1 MNFVI
6 EHWVT
11 ISAILAF
18 FASEYI
24 GKNPKLKSNSLI
36 QLAYHII
43 SAKSKSEVKAVVQA
57 ELDKVEEKIDDA
69 ADELMDK
76 AFAKAKELVK
86 EEDQD

>member
-6 EHWVT
+6 EHWVS

-18 FASEYI
+18 LASEYI

-36 QLAYHII
+36 QLVYHLI
-43 SAKSKSEVKAVVQA
+43 SAKSKAEVKQVVQA
-57 ELDKVEEKIDDA
+57 ELDKVEEKIDNA

-76 AFAKAKELVK
+76 AFAKAKELVQDK
-86 EEDQD
+86 EED